1 MRGKN
6 RERCDTAKEQER
18 RTAKIKERLE
28 YVQIIIQE
36 KRHIHQDKICFLGIT
51 QLSYF

>member
-18 RTAKIKERLE
+18 RSTKMKILDEKELLE
-28 YVQIIIQE
+28 YVQICLE
-36 KRHIHQDKICFLGIT
+36 GKIMH
-51 QLSYF
+51 